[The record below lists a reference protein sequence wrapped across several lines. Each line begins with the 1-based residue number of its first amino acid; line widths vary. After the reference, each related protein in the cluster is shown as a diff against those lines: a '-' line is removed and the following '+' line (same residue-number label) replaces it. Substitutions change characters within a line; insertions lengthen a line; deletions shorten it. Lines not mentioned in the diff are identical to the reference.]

1 MTPVNRNNFPVI
13 LHNTAPMYLRTGDYE
28 EKPLTKMNTG
38 DGILWNGWT
47 EHGINP
53 VTKGARYV
61 LIVHFTGVL
70 KSS

>member
-38 DGILWNGWT
+38 DGMVGLSMESI
-47 EHGINP
+47 P
-53 VTKGARYV
+53 
-61 LIVHFTGVL
+61 
-70 KSS
+70 